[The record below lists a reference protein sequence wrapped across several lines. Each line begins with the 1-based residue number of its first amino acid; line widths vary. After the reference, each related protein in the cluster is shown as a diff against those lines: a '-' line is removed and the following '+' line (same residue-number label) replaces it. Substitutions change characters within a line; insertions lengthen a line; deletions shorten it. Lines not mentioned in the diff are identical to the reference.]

1 MGKGHRRRPWAVLGI
16 IAVGAVAGT
25 LLYAEEATP
34 AAPRVDPALER
45 AVLPAVDRYLL
56 TEPLGGPLGGDDFPD
71 ESGPAPRGFCTEHII
86 EIRPAGDG
94 LRVGVVA
101 WCGHFS
107 RHGAGVRTFDAGIVA
122 GALTVSPATAPARV
136 SDVSWEPDGDSS
148 SWAAAQFSAG
158 GAAEAERL
166 LGDSTAYLTDP
177 ETKARA
183 AFGLPGR

>member
-1 MGKGHRRRPWAVLGI
+1 MGKGHRRRRWVVAGI
-16 IAVGAVAGT
+16 IAVAVVAGT
-25 LLYAEEATP
+25 LLHRGLATP
-34 AAPRVDPALER
+34 EAPRVDPALER

-56 TEPLGGPLGGDDFPD
+56 TDPLGPLGSDDDAD
-71 ESGPAPRGFCTEHII
+71 ENPAPRGFCTEHVI

-94 LRVGVVA
+94 LRVGLAA
-101 WCGHFS
+101 WCGHFA
-107 RHGAGVRTFDAGIVA
+107 RHGAGVTMLDGGIMA

-148 SWAAAQFSAG
+148 SWAATQFSAG

-177 ETKARA
+177 EAKARA
-183 AFGLPGR
+183 AFGLPTR